1 MKDEIWKPI
10 KDYEGLYE
18 ISNLGRVKSLN
29 YSRTGKEQILKPQK
43 RKNGYLGV
51 ILCYKNTQKQV
62 NIHRLVAEAFIP
74 NPENKPYVDH
84 INTDKL
90 DNRACNLRWVTQKEN
105 LNNLLTKDKMNS
117 RKQSEETKKKI
128 SEAHKGRKCSE
139 ETKKKLSES
148 QKNSDKT
155 IRIKVVQLNKDTNEL
170 IKIWNSATE
179 AEREGGFANNNIN
192 RCCRGKYKTHKGYK
206 WMYYEDWLKQG
217 GTND

>member
-117 RKQSEETKKKI
+117 RKQSEETKKK
-128 SEAHKGRKCSE
+128 
-139 ETKKKLSES
+139 LSES
-148 QKNSDKT
+148 HKNSDKT